1 MRTKR
6 GTNRVRK
13 GKLWRTEVMW
23 LAEEGYVNLKRCFDR
38 IRLIFTLVGVSD
50 FKGDFY
56 VKDGL
61 AQR

>member
-1 MRTKR
+1 
-6 GTNRVRK
+6 
-13 GKLWRTEVMW
+13 MW